1 VRRRSLDA
9 RAVGLGAAVVLAV
22 AVPVAT
28 VGSALL
34 DEGSDAVL
42 VLALLVLVAIGAGGW
57 VAGRQAPSSPLLHGA
72 VAALAGFAVAQ
83 GLSIALQVAGDD
95 DVDVAAVAFNTLL
108 AANAG
113 LLGGWLSTRRRLAT

>member
-1 VRRRSLDA
+1 MRRPSLDA

-57 VAGRQAPSSPLLHGA
+57 VAGRQASSSPLLHGA
-72 VAALAGFAVAQ
+72 FAALAGFAVAQ
-83 GLSIALQVAGDD
+83 ALSIALQVVGDD